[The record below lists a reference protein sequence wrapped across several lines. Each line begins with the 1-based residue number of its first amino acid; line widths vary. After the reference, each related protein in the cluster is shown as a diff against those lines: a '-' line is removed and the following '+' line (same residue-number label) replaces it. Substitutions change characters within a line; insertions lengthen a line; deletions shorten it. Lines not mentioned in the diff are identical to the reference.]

1 MIKSIT
7 HNTDETLQLGKSL
20 GSKLIAGDLVL
31 LFGDL
36 GAGKTCLTQGIC
48 LGSGLDKSTYIRS
61 PTFTLINEYQG
72 VVPIFHIDLYR
83 LETEEEIMN
92 LGLEEIIYSKAITII
107 EWPEKIISNKK
118 PNEFKFGIE
127 ERIEIH
133 ISSKG
138 ENVREFTFTPVL
150 LSSRKHPIFP
160 LH

>member
-7 HNTDETLQLGKSL
+7 HSADETLQLGKSL

-48 LGSGLDKSTYIRS
+48 LGAGLDNNTYIRS

-83 LETEEEIMN
+83 LETEAEIMN
-92 LGLEEIIYSKAITII
+92 LGLEEIIYSEAITVI
-107 EWPEKIISNKK
+107 EWSEKLISDKK
-118 PNEFKFGIE
+118 QDEFKLGIQ

-133 ISSKG
+133 ISSKD
-138 ENVREFTFTPVL
+138 ENVREFTFSPVL

>member
-7 HNTDETLQLGKSL
+7 NNADETLQLGKSL

-48 LGSGLDKSTYIRS
+48 LGAGLDKSTYIRS

-83 LETEEEIMN
+83 LETKEEIMN

-107 EWPEKIISNKK
+107 EWPEKLISNKK
-118 PNEFKFGIE
+118 PNEFMFGIE

-138 ENVREFTFTPVL
+138 ENGREFTFSPVL

>member
-48 LGSGLDKSTYIRS
+48 LGAGLDKNTYIRS

-83 LETEEEIMN
+83 LETKEEIMN

-107 EWPEKIISNKK
+107 EWPEKLISNKK
-118 PNEFKFGIE
+118 PNEFMFGIE

-133 ISSKG
+133 ISSKE
-138 ENVREFTFTPVL
+138 ENVREFSFSNVL
-150 LSSRKHPIFP
+150 LSSREHPIFP

>member
-7 HNTDETLQLGKSL
+7 NNADETLQLGKSL

-48 LGSGLDKSTYIRS
+48 LGAGLDKSTYIRS

-107 EWPEKIISNKK
+107 EWPEKLISNKK
-118 PNEFKFGIE
+118 PSEFKFGIE

>member
-1 MIKSIT
+1 MMKSTT
-7 HNTDETLQLGKSL
+7 HNPDETLQLGKTL
-20 GSKLIAGDLVL
+20 GSKLVAGDLVL

-48 LGSGLDKSTYIRS
+48 LGAGLDENNYIRS

-72 VVPIFHIDLYR
+72 VMPIFHIDLYR

-107 EWPEKIISNKK
+107 EWPEKLISNKK

-133 ISSKG
+133 ISSKD
-138 ENVREFTFTPVL
+138 ENVREFTFSSFL
-150 LSSRKHPIFP
+150 LSPRKHPIFP

>member
-7 HNTDETLQLGKSL
+7 HNADETLQLGKSL
-20 GSKLIAGDLVL
+20 GSKLVAGDLVL

-48 LGSGLDKSTYIRS
+48 LGAGLDKKTYIRS

-107 EWPEKIISNKK
+107 EWSEKLISNKK
-118 PNEFKFGIE
+118 PDEFKLGIQ

-133 ISSKG
+133 IFAKD
-138 ENVREFTFTPVL
+138 ECVREFTFSSV
-150 LSSRKHPIFP
+150 LSSTRERPIFP
-160 LH
+160 LQ

>member
-20 GSKLIAGDLVL
+20 GSKLVAGDLVL

-48 LGSGLDKSTYIRS
+48 LGAGLDNNTYIRS

-83 LETEEEIMN
+83 LETEEEIIN

-107 EWPEKIISNKK
+107 EWPEKLISNKK

-133 ISSKG
+133 IFSKD
-138 ENVREFTFTPVL
+138 ENVREFTFSPVL
-150 LSSRKHPIFP
+150 LSSREHPIFP
-160 LH
+160 LL

>member
-7 HNTDETLQLGKSL
+7 HSTDETLQLGKSL

-48 LGSGLDKSTYIRS
+48 LGAGLDKKSYIRS

-72 VVPIFHIDLYR
+72 AVPIFHIDLYR

-107 EWPEKIISNKK
+107 EWPEKLLSNIK

-133 ISSKG
+133 IASKD
-138 ENVREFTFTPVL
+138 ENVREITFSPVQ
-150 LSSRKHPIFP
+150 LSSRDHPIFP

>member
-7 HNTDETLQLGKSL
+7 NNADETLQLGKSL

-92 LGLEEIIYSKAITII
+92 LGLEEIIYSNAITII
-107 EWPEKIISNKK
+107 EWPEKLISNKK

-133 ISSKG
+133 ISSKD
-138 ENVREFTFTPVL
+138 ENVREFTFSSVL
-150 LSSRKHPIFP
+150 PSSREHPIFP

>member
-7 HNTDETLQLGKSL
+7 HNADETLQLGKSL
-20 GSKLIAGDLVL
+20 GSKLVAGDLVL
-31 LFGDL
+31 LFGEL

-48 LGSGLDKSTYIRS
+48 LGAGLDKNTYIRS

-107 EWPEKIISNKK
+107 EWSEKLISNKK
-118 PNEFKFGIE
+118 PDEFKLGIQ

-133 ISSKG
+133 ISSKD
-138 ENVREFTFTPVL
+138 ENLREFTFSPVL
-150 LSSRKHPIFP
+150 LSSREHPIFP
-160 LH
+160 LL

>member
-7 HNTDETLQLGKSL
+7 NNADETLQLGKSL

-48 LGSGLDKSTYIRS
+48 LGAGLDKSTYIRS

-107 EWPEKIISNKK
+107 EWPEKLISNKK
-118 PNEFKFGIE
+118 PNKFKFGIE
-127 ERIEIH
+127 ERIEIY

>member
-7 HNTDETLQLGKSL
+7 HNADETLQLGKSL
-20 GSKLIAGDLVL
+20 GSKLVAGDLVL

-48 LGSGLDKSTYIRS
+48 LGAGLDKNTYIRS

-107 EWPEKIISNKK
+107 EWSEKLISNKK
-118 PNEFKFGIE
+118 PNEFKLGIQ

-133 ISSKG
+133 ISTKDES
-138 ENVREFTFTPVL
+138 VREFSFFPVL
-150 LSSRKHPIFP
+150 PSSRDHPIFP

>member
-107 EWPEKIISNKK
+107 EWPEKLISNKK

-133 ISSKG
+133 ISSKD
-138 ENVREFTFTPVL
+138 ENVREFTFSSVL
-150 LSSRKHPIFP
+150 PSSREHPIFP
-160 LH
+160 LP

>member
-1 MIKSIT
+1 MIKSST
-7 HNTDETLQLGKSL
+7 HNPDETLQLGQSL
-20 GSKLIAGDLVL
+20 GNKLIAGDLIL

-48 LGSGLDKSTYIRS
+48 LGAGLDKNNYIRS

-72 VVPIFHIDLYR
+72 RLPIFHIDLYR

-107 EWPEKIISNKK
+107 EWPEKLRSNIK
-118 PNEFKFGIE
+118 PHEFKFGIE

-133 ISSKG
+133 ISRKG
-138 ENVREFTFTPVL
+138 ENEREFTFSPFL
-150 LSSRKHPIFP
+150 LSSREHSIFP

>member
-7 HNTDETLQLGKSL
+7 HSADETLQLGKSL

-48 LGSGLDKSTYIRS
+48 LGAGLDKSTYIRS

-107 EWPEKIISNKK
+107 EWPEKLISNKK
-118 PNEFKFGIE
+118 PNEFMFGIE

-138 ENVREFTFTPVL
+138 ENGREFTFSPVL